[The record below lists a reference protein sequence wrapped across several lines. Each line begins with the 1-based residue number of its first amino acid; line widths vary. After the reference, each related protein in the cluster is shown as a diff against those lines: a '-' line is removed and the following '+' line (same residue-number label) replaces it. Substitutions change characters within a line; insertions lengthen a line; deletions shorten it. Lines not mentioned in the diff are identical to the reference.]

1 MRSRSWL
8 TGYFCIVIVLLCTIG
23 AVVYDIDP
31 YFHYHY
37 PHTERY
43 FYILENQ
50 RGQNDGITKHF
61 DYNAIITGTSM
72 TENFKTS
79 EADAL
84 FGVESIKVPFSGAS
98 YKEVNDNLRV
108 ALRYH
113 PKLRLVIRGLDIGY
127 FFYDCD
133 AMAYESEK
141 YPIYLYNENPFDDV
155 NYLFNTDVLLTI
167 AYSVFAHLQ
176 GKAPGIT
183 SFDDYSAWQES
194 SIFGIDTACPDGIHQ
209 DRSAK
214 MEVHLTDEEKLV
226 IRENIRAN
234 VTSLAEEYPDV
245 TFYYFFTPYSAAW
258 WANQVESGGVYRQIE
273 AEQYVIELILECDN
287 IRLYSFNNRTDII
300 TDLNH
305 YRDLG
310 HYASWINSLMLRWMY
325 DGEYL
330 LTKENYMDYLEE
342 ERAFYTEFDYES
354 LNGQDDY
361 ECDKYAAALLNEELC
376 GVEPLD
382 LAALSVGGVDK
393 DAPMDGLCV
402 SIQDVD
408 DYKYLVFY
416 GRNMGDGQISVQVC
430 DAQGEI
436 VAELAEEDVCNV
448 DQEWHQYLL
457 DISNV
462 RGDVTICF
470 GGRIAYGEYVPHG
483 EMPLD
488 AVLRDIYLY

>member
-1 MRSRSWL
+1 MRSKTWL
-8 TGYFCIVIVLLCTIG
+8 TGYFCIVMVLLCAIG
-23 AVVYDIDP
+23 GVVCYIDP

-37 PHTERY
+37 PHTDQCY
-43 FYILENQ
+43 YALANQ
-50 RGQNDGITKHF
+50 RQQNDGITKHF
-61 DYNAIITGTSM
+61 DYNAVITGTSM
-72 TENFKTS
+72 TEHFKTS
-79 EADAL
+79 EADTL
-84 FGVESIKVPFSGAS
+84 FEVESIKVPYSGGS
-98 YKEVNDNLRV
+98 YKEINDNLRI

-113 PKLRLVIRGLDIGY
+113 PDIKLIIRGLDMNR
-127 FFYDCD
+127 FFNERD
-133 AMAYESEK
+133 AMVYALED
-141 YPIYLYNENPFDDV
+141 YPTYLYNENPFDDV
-155 NYLFNTDVLLTI
+155 KYLFNREIVIEVYKMLAQNIRGMT
-167 AYSVFAHLQ
+167 
-176 GKAPGIT
+176 PGIT
-183 SFDDYSAWQES
+183 SFDEYSIWQDFYV
-194 SIFGIDTACPDGIHQ
+194 FGINSVCPNGIHPDGAEKTQ
-209 DRSAK
+209 A
-214 MEVHLTDEEKLV
+214 HLTSEEKLM
-226 IRENIRAN
+226 IQENIYAN
-234 VTSLAEEYPDV
+234 VTSLAREYPEV
-245 TFYYFFTPYSAAW
+245 TFYYFFAPYSAIW
-258 WANQVESGGVYRQIE
+258 WADLVESGAVYRQIE
-273 AEQYVIELILECDN
+273 AEQYIIELMLECDN
-287 IRLYSFNNRTDII
+287 IRLYSFNNRTDIT

-305 YRDLG
+305 YKDAW

-361 ECDKYAAALLNEELC
+361 ECDKYAAALLNEELW

-382 LAALSVGGVDK
+382 LAALSVGGVDE

-430 DAQGEI
+430 DTQGEI